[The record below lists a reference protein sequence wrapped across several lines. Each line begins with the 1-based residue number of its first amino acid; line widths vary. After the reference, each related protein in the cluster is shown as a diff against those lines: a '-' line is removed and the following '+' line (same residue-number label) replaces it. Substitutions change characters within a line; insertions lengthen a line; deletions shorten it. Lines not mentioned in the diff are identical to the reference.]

1 MRRSAR
7 VGINASIVGERP
19 SGLGVYSV
27 KLLRALDQ
35 VREDFLA
42 YTSEPKAFG
51 SLRARVCLAPAAV
64 RPERGRWG
72 HLVRLLWLQS
82 SFRLVART
90 NRFKMVLNTV
100 PEGILGAGIPQVT
113 IVHDLVPILFPDEF
127 PRQHYY
133 FRFVVPQIL
142 RASRIVIAVSEST
155 RRDVIR
161 AYGLPAERVRVIHS
175 GCDASAYF
183 CNGLHDTSGRPA
195 VPYFLY
201 VGNLLPHKNLFRL
214 LDALSILRR
223 RQACRLII
231 RGDGKPF
238 HTRALRERVETL
250 GLTDAVTFAGY
261 MSENELRGLYAGA
274 TCFLLP
280 SLYEGFGLPV
290 LEAMACGTPVIT
302 STASA
307 LQEVAGDAALTV
319 PPNDAIG
326 LSEAMYQ
333 VLNDRELR
341 DELCRRGLKRAAAFS
356 WERTAEQVSRLLDEA
371 QSAPKR

>member
-1 MRRSAR
+1 
-7 VGINASIVGERP
+7 
-19 SGLGVYSV
+19 
-27 KLLRALDQ
+27 
-35 VREDFLA
+35 
-42 YTSEPKAFG
+42 
-51 SLRARVCLAPAAV
+51 
-64 RPERGRWG
+64 
-72 HLVRLLWLQS
+72 
-82 SFRLVART
+82 
-90 NRFKMVLNTV
+90 MVLNTV

-127 PRQHYY
+127 PRQQYY
-133 FRFVVPQIL
+133 FRFVVPRIL

-183 CNGLHDTSGRPA
+183 CNGLHDTSGQPA

-341 DELCRRGLKRAAAFS
+341 DELCLRGLKRAAAFS